1 MREFRPVTAPPG
13 RLVRLGL
20 VLDPRNKP
28 KETMR
33 IAQMAERAGL
43 QSLWVNDRLVTS
55 DGMVR
60 MEAWTMLSVAAMYT
74 SRIRVG
80 AMFAAGLRRPQALA
94 AMVGSMDTVVD
105 GRLEL
110 GVVTG
115 WYERE
120 YEGLGLPFPDADTR
134 IEEMGRFARTLHNLI
149 QGEPIVEGGPSLGV
163 FSPQPG
169 GPPLTLEARDRRQIS
184 LGVELADSILLP
196 TRPISEIQAMIEMA
210 REVSSDAGRD
220 PATLGFA
227 VQLPVS
233 VGRTNAESDVRVEID
248 DLMAQMD
255 TKTIGVHGDLEHCQ
269 DIMIELAHLGI
280 GEVRCILPNVPDIDD
295 VIAQLT
301 ATAVG
306 TTDVLKPGAPRSEA
320 PAPPSGWGG
329 PPQPPTD
336 RATSAQK

>member
-1 MREFRPVTAPPG
+1 
-13 RLVRLGL
+13 
-20 VLDPRNKP
+20 
-28 KETMR
+28 MR

-74 SRIRVG
+74 TRIRVG

-110 GVVTG
+110 GVVAG

-134 IEEMGRFARTLHNLI
+134 IEEMGSFARTLHTLI

-169 GPPLTLEARDRRQIS
+169 GPPLTLEARGRRQVS
-184 LGVELADSILLP
+184 LGVEFADSIMLP
-196 TRPISEIQAMIEMA
+196 TRPMENCNSACCAAQVNPLSKRAPNC
-210 REVSSDAGRD
+210 SSRWYGGSSRSMRKTAQ
-220 PATLGFA
+220 PAAVATGFP
-227 VQLPVS
+227 LS
-233 VGRTNAESDVRVEID
+233 V
-248 DLMAQMD
+248 
-255 TKTIGVHGDLEHCQ
+255 
-269 DIMIELAHLGI
+269 
-280 GEVRCILPNVPDIDD
+280 
-295 VIAQLT
+295 
-301 ATAVG
+301 
-306 TTDVLKPGAPRSEA
+306 
-320 PAPPSGWGG
+320 PA
-329 PPQPPTD
+329 
-336 RATSAQK
+336 